1 MVARGALALRFAQTD
16 TRSTAIFIDEF
27 DAGRLQSSADNVKR
41 GPSRCVI
48 ACLKL
53 ADCHDAYPGTLCQIH
68 LAPINQATRRSA
80 LRWGE
85 HLAFL

>member
-1 MVARGALALRFAQTD
+1 LRFAQTD
-16 TRSTAIFIDEF
+16 TRSPPVFIDEF
-27 DAGRLQSSADNVKR
+27 DADRFQGSTDNVER

-53 ADCHDAYPGTLCQIH
+53 ADCHDAYPRTLCQFQ

-80 LRWGE
+80 LRWSE
-85 HLAFL
+85 HSSFL